1 MKVQPISSSSNSL
14 LKRIRGLH
22 QRAAREKSGQF
33 IVEGL
38 KSVEEALQH
47 NVKVT
52 DIAISQTCLRDGPP
66 ATIAAFEGG
75 LSVVDDKLFKD
86 LGTTITPCGAIAVV
100 GMPEYEAADLFKAAL
115 PLLVIAHAVQ
125 DPGNLGTMIRT
136 ARAACASGIILTK
149 GTVDAFSP
157 KVVRSAMG
165 ALFTMPLLWDLE
177 LADAISLLKERNIRI
192 YGLDMQASKH
202 YFAADLRA
210 PCALVLGNEGHGFEP
225 AELELMDEVLSI
237 PMDSRSESLN
247 VSASAAIVL
256 FSAVEQRLK
265 AL

>member
-1 MKVQPISSSSNSL
+1 LKLQPISSSSNSL

-22 QRAAREKSGQF
+22 QRATREKTGQF
-33 IVEGL
+33 IVEGI

-47 NVKVT
+47 KVKVT

-66 ATIAAFEGG
+66 SAIAAFEGG

-86 LGTTITPCGAIAVV
+86 LGTTITPCGVIAVV
-100 GMPEYEAADLFKAAL
+100 RMPEYKAEELLDATV

-125 DPGNLGTMIRT
+125 DPGNLGTIIRT
-136 ARAACASGIILTK
+136 ARAAGASGVILTK
-149 GTVDAFSP
+149 GTVDPFSP

-165 ALFTMPLLWDLE
+165 ALFTMPMLGDIE
-177 LADAISLLKERNIRI
+177 LPKAVAMLKERNIRI
-192 YGLDMQASKH
+192 CGLDMEADKH
-202 YFAADLRA
+202 YFDADLRG
-210 PCALVLGNEGHGFEP
+210 PTALVLGNEGHGFDKE
-225 AELELMDEVLSI
+225 ELELMDEVLSI

-256 FSAVEQRLK
+256 FSAVEQRMK
-265 AL
+265 AR